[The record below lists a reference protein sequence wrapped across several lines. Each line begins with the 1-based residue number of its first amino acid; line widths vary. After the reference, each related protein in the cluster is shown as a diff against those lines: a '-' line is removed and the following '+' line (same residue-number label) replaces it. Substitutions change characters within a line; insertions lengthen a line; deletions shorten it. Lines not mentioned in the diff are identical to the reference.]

1 MSAYQERTGNEDEDT
16 AVFVAGLSVESCDL
30 MSDLLEG
37 KSLKRK
43 KRTIKI

>member
-1 MSAYQERTGNEDEDT
+1 MSAYQESAGNEDEDT
-16 AVFVAGLSVESCDL
+16 AVFVAGLSIEGCDL

-43 KRTIKI
+43 KRMVRI

>member
-1 MSAYQERTGNEDEDT
+1 MSAYQESAGNEDEDT
-16 AVFVAGLSVESCDL
+16 AVFVAGLSIEGCDL

-43 KRTIKI
+43 IRI